1 MKKHFSSLCI
11 VFFMALIS
19 VKCTK
24 TETEYIYAKG
34 ENGKSILSG
43 NNPPD
48 ANFGNNGDFFIDLSS
63 FNLYGPKNNGNWGQP
78 IANLKGVDGKDGIT
92 PKISIKDGYWTINGE
107 RTNQKAILDAPTISI
122 SEDGFWVINN
132 EKTNKK
138 AIGEN
143 GVTPKIEIKD
153 GFWHINGQK
162 TNQKAQGDNG
172 KTPKIE
178 IKDGFWYINGE
189 KTNQKAQGEKGNNGK
204 DGVTPTISI
213 SKDGFWVINN
223 EKTNQKAQGDS
234 GKTPKIEIKDG
245 FWYIND
251 VKTNQ
256 KAQGEKGND
265 GKDGKTPTISIS
277 EDGFW
282 VINNEKTN
290 KKAIGENGVT
300 PKIEIKDGFWYI
312 NDVKTNQKAQGEKG
326 NDGKDGVTP
335 TIEIENGYWKIN
347 GKVFNIKAIGNDGQ
361 KGKDG
366 TKITISTD
374 GYWEFD
380 GVKSEHKAI
389 AESGTKIYSGTTNPE
404 NNLGKEGDFY
414 LQTETKTI
422 YGPKTNSGWGEG
434 ITLTNNPIFKEGIDY
449 NLSNDKTTLLKWLN
463 HNTKHINMNTDPKL
477 RKVTKIE
484 KLAFSDDNNP
494 LQLTSIVISK
504 NVKEIGEYTFRN
516 CTKLKSIELPD
527 GLTKISDGTFMNCI
541 RLESIDIPD
550 SVTNIGKATFENCFF
565 ISSIIISKNVK
576 EIGINAFSNCHQLTS
591 VYLEPL
597 TPPTLK
603 RSSFDT
609 NSIKIYV
616 KGNEVK
622 QKYEKAPIWKN
633 FTIKDLNF

>member
-92 PKISIKDGYWTINGE
+92 PKINIKDGYWTINGE

-122 SEDGFWVINN
+122 SEDGFWIINN

-153 GFWHINGQK
+153 GFWHINGKK
-162 TNQKAQGDNG
+162 TNQKSQGNNG

-213 SKDGFWVINN
+213 SEDGFWVINN
-223 EKTNQKAQGDS
+223 EKTNQ
-234 GKTPKIEIKDG
+234 
-245 FWYIND
+245 
-251 VKTNQ
+251 
-256 KAQGEKGND
+256 
-265 GKDGKTPTISIS
+265 
-277 EDGFW
+277 
-282 VINNEKTN
+282 
-290 KKAIGENGVT
+290 KAIGENGVT

-326 NDGKDGVTP
+326 NDGKDGITP

-366 TKITISTD
+366 TKITISAD

-484 KLAFSDDNNP
+484 KLAFSDDKNP

-565 ISSIIISKNVK
+565 INSIIISKNVK

-603 RSSFDT
+603 RSPFDT

-616 KGNEVK
+616 KSNEVK
-622 QKYEKAPIWKN
+622 QKYEKTPIWKN

>member
-63 FNLYGPKNNGNWGQP
+63 FNLYGPKNNRNWGQP

-92 PKISIKDGYWTINGE
+92 PKINIKDGYWTINGE
-107 RTNQKAILDAPTISI
+107 RTNQKAQGEKGNNGKDGVTPTISI

-153 GFWHINGQK
+153 GFW
-162 TNQKAQGDNG
+162 
-172 KTPKIE
+172 
-178 IKDGFWYINGE
+178 YINGE
-189 KTNQKAQGEKGNNGK
+189 KTNQKAQGEKGNN
-204 DGVTPTISI
+204 
-213 SKDGFWVINN
+213 
-223 EKTNQKAQGDS
+223 
-234 GKTPKIEIKDG
+234 
-245 FWYIND
+245 
-251 VKTNQ
+251 
-256 KAQGEKGND
+256 

-290 KKAIGENGVT
+290 QKAQGDNGVT

-404 NNLGKEGDFY
+404 NDLGKEGDFY

-484 KLAFSDDNNP
+484 KLAFSDDKNS

-527 GLTKISDGTFMNCI
+527 GLTKISDGIFMNCI

-603 RSSFDT
+603 RSPFDT

>member
-122 SEDGFWVINN
+122 SEDGFWIINN

-178 IKDGFWYINGE
+178 IKDGFWH
-189 KTNQKAQGEKGNNGK
+189 
-204 DGVTPTISI
+204 
-213 SKDGFWVINN
+213 
-223 EKTNQKAQGDS
+223 
-234 GKTPKIEIKDG
+234 
-245 FWYIND
+245 IND

-265 GKDGKTPTISIS
+265 GKDGLTPTISIS

-282 VINNEKTN
+282 VINDEKTN
-290 KKAIGENGVT
+290 KKAIGENGVN
-300 PKIEIKDGFWYI
+300 PKIEIKNGFWYI

-366 TKITISTD
+366 TKITISAD

-603 RSSFDT
+603 RSPFDT

>member
-92 PKISIKDGYWTINGE
+92 PKINIKDGYWTINGE

-122 SEDGFWVINN
+122 SE
-132 EKTNKK
+132 
-138 AIGEN
+138 
-143 GVTPKIEIKD
+143 
-153 GFWHINGQK
+153 
-162 TNQKAQGDNG
+162 
-172 KTPKIE
+172 
-178 IKDGFWYINGE
+178 
-189 KTNQKAQGEKGNNGK
+189 
-204 DGVTPTISI
+204 
-213 SKDGFWVINN
+213 DGFWVINN

-256 KAQGEKGND
+256 KAQGEKGNNGKDGVTPTISISEDRFWVINNKKTNQKAQGEKGNDGKD

-434 ITLTNNPIFKEGIDY
+434 ITLTNNSIFKEGIDY

-494 LQLTSIVISK
+494 LQITSIVISK

-527 GLTKISDGTFMNCI
+527 GLTKISDGIFMNCI

-603 RSSFDT
+603 RSPFDT

>member
-1 MKKHFSSLCI
+1 M

-92 PKISIKDGYWTINGE
+92 PKINIKDGYWTINGE

-122 SEDGFWVINN
+122 SE
-132 EKTNKK
+132 
-138 AIGEN
+138 
-143 GVTPKIEIKD
+143 
-153 GFWHINGQK
+153 
-162 TNQKAQGDNG
+162 
-172 KTPKIE
+172 
-178 IKDGFWYINGE
+178 
-189 KTNQKAQGEKGNNGK
+189 
-204 DGVTPTISI
+204 
-213 SKDGFWVINN
+213 DGFWVINN

-256 KAQGEKGND
+256 KAQGEKGNNGKDGVTPTISISEDGFWVINNKKTNQKAQGEKGNDGKD

-527 GLTKISDGTFMNCI
+527 GLTKISDGIFMNCI

-603 RSSFDT
+603 RSPFDT

>member
-63 FNLYGPKNNGNWGQP
+63 FNLYGPKNNGNWGHP

-92 PKISIKDGYWTINGE
+92 PKINIKDGYWTINGE

-189 KTNQKAQGEKGNNGK
+189 KTNQKAQ
-204 DGVTPTISI
+204 S
-213 SKDGFWVINN
+213 
-223 EKTNQKAQGDS
+223 
-234 GKTPKIEIKDG
+234 
-245 FWYIND
+245 
-251 VKTNQ
+251 
-256 KAQGEKGND
+256 EKGND

-326 NDGKDGVTP
+326 NDGKDGITP

-366 TKITISTD
+366 TKITISAD

-463 HNTKHINMNTDPKL
+463 QNTKHINMNTDPKL

-484 KLAFSDDNNP
+484 KLAFSDDKNP

-504 NVKEIGEYTFRN
+504 NIKEIGEYTFRN

-616 KGNEVK
+616 KSNEVK

>member
-92 PKISIKDGYWTINGE
+92 PKINIKDGYWTINGE

-122 SEDGFWVINN
+122 SEDGFWIINN

-178 IKDGFWYINGE
+178 IKDGFWYIN
-189 KTNQKAQGEKGNNGK
+189 
-204 DGVTPTISI
+204 
-213 SKDGFWVINN
+213 
-223 EKTNQKAQGDS
+223 
-234 GKTPKIEIKDG
+234 
-245 FWYIND
+245 D

-265 GKDGKTPTISIS
+265 GKDGI
-277 EDGFW
+277 
-282 VINNEKTN
+282 
-290 KKAIGENGVT
+290 
-300 PKIEIKDGFWYI
+300 
-312 NDVKTNQKAQGEKG
+312 
-326 NDGKDGVTP
+326 TP

-366 TKITISTD
+366 TKITISAD

-463 HNTKHINMNTDPKL
+463 QNTKHINMNTDPKL

-484 KLAFSDDNNP
+484 KLAFSDDKNP

-504 NVKEIGEYTFRN
+504 NIKEIGEYTFRN

-616 KGNEVK
+616 KSNEVK

>member
-1 MKKHFSSLCI
+1 MKKHFSSVCM

-92 PKISIKDGYWTINGE
+92 PKINIKDGYWTINGE

-122 SEDGFWVINN
+122 SE
-132 EKTNKK
+132 
-138 AIGEN
+138 
-143 GVTPKIEIKD
+143 
-153 GFWHINGQK
+153 
-162 TNQKAQGDNG
+162 
-172 KTPKIE
+172 
-178 IKDGFWYINGE
+178 
-189 KTNQKAQGEKGNNGK
+189 
-204 DGVTPTISI
+204 
-213 SKDGFWVINN
+213 DGFWVINN

-256 KAQGEKGND
+256 KAQGEKGNNGKDGVTPTISISEDGFWVINNKKTNQKAQGEKGNDGKD

-494 LQLTSIVISK
+494 LQITSIVISK

-603 RSSFDT
+603 RSPFDT

>member
-92 PKISIKDGYWTINGE
+92 PKINIKDGYWTINGE

-122 SEDGFWVINN
+122 SEDGFWIINN

-162 TNQKAQGDNG
+162 TNQKAQDDN
-172 KTPKIE
+172 
-178 IKDGFWYINGE
+178 
-189 KTNQKAQGEKGNNGK
+189 
-204 DGVTPTISI
+204 
-213 SKDGFWVINN
+213 
-223 EKTNQKAQGDS
+223 

-282 VINNEKTN
+282 VINNKKTNQKAQGEKGNNGKDGKTPTISISEDGFWVINNEKTN

-312 NDVKTNQKAQGEKG
+312 NDIKTNQKAQGEKG

-484 KLAFSDDNNP
+484 KLAFSDDKNS

-527 GLTKISDGTFMNCI
+527 GLTKISDGIFMNCI

-603 RSSFDT
+603 RSPFDT

>member
-92 PKISIKDGYWTINGE
+92 PKINIKDGYWTINGE

-204 DGVTPTISI
+204 DG
-213 SKDGFWVINN
+213 G
-223 EKTNQKAQGDS
+223 
-234 GKTPKIEIKDG
+234 
-245 FWYIND
+245 
-251 VKTNQ
+251 
-256 KAQGEKGND
+256 
-265 GKDGKTPTISIS
+265 TPTISIS

-282 VINNEKTN
+282 IINNEKTN

-300 PKIEIKDGFWYI
+300 PKIKIKDGFWYI

-366 TKITISTD
+366 TKITISAD

-616 KGNEVK
+616 KSNEVK

>member
-92 PKISIKDGYWTINGE
+92 PKINIKDGYWTINGE

-122 SEDGFWVINN
+122 SEDGFWIINN

-178 IKDGFWYINGE
+178 IKDGFWYINDVKTNQKAQGE
-189 KTNQKAQGEKGNNGK
+189 KGHDGKDGKTPTISISEDGFWVINNKKTNQKAQGEKGNN
-204 DGVTPTISI
+204 
-213 SKDGFWVINN
+213 
-223 EKTNQKAQGDS
+223 
-234 GKTPKIEIKDG
+234 
-245 FWYIND
+245 
-251 VKTNQ
+251 
-256 KAQGEKGND
+256 

-312 NDVKTNQKAQGEKG
+312 NDIKTNQKAQGEKG

-449 NLSNDKTTLLKWLN
+449 NLSNDKTMLLKWLN

-603 RSSFDT
+603 RSPFDT

>member
-92 PKISIKDGYWTINGE
+92 PKINIKDGYWTINGE

-122 SEDGFWVINN
+122 SEDGFWIINN

-162 TNQKAQGDNG
+162 TNQKAQDDN
-172 KTPKIE
+172 
-178 IKDGFWYINGE
+178 
-189 KTNQKAQGEKGNNGK
+189 
-204 DGVTPTISI
+204 
-213 SKDGFWVINN
+213 
-223 EKTNQKAQGDS
+223 

-265 GKDGKTPTISIS
+265 GKDGITPTISIS

-463 HNTKHINMNTDPKL
+463 QNTKHINMNTDPKL

-484 KLAFSDDNNP
+484 KLAFSDDKNP

-616 KGNEVK
+616 KSNEVK

>member
-1 MKKHFSSLCI
+1 
-11 VFFMALIS
+11 MALIS

-92 PKISIKDGYWTINGE
+92 PKINIKDGYWTINGE

-213 SKDGFWVINN
+213 S
-223 EKTNQKAQGDS
+223 
-234 GKTPKIEIKDG
+234 
-245 FWYIND
+245 
-251 VKTNQ
+251 
-256 KAQGEKGND
+256 
-265 GKDGKTPTISIS
+265 

-326 NDGKDGVTP
+326 NDGKDGKTP
-335 TIEIENGYWKIN
+335 TISISEDGFWVINNEKTNQKAQGDSGKTPKIEIKDGFWYINDVKTNQKAQGDSGKTPKIEIKDGFWYINDVKKIN

-366 TKITISTD
+366 TKITISAD

-449 NLSNDKTTLLKWLN
+449 NLSNDKTMLLKWLN

-477 RKVTKIE
+477 RKVRKIE
-484 KLAFSDDNNP
+484 KLAFSDDKNP

-527 GLTKISDGTFMNCI
+527 GLTKISDGIFMNCI

-550 SVTNIGKATFENCFF
+550 SVTNIGRATFENCFF

-603 RSSFDT
+603 RSPFDT

-622 QKYEKAPIWKN
+622 QIYEKAPIWKN

>member
-92 PKISIKDGYWTINGE
+92 PKINIKDGYWTINGE
-107 RTNQKAILDAPTISI
+107 KTNQKAILDAPTISI
-122 SEDGFWVINN
+122 CEDGFWVINN

-153 GFWHINGQK
+153 GFW
-162 TNQKAQGDNG
+162 
-172 KTPKIE
+172 
-178 IKDGFWYINGE
+178 YINGE
-189 KTNQKAQGEKGNNGK
+189 KTNQKAQGDN
-204 DGVTPTISI
+204 
-213 SKDGFWVINN
+213 
-223 EKTNQKAQGDS
+223 

-256 KAQGEKGND
+256 KAQGEKGNE

-290 KKAIGENGVT
+290 QKAIGENGVT

-326 NDGKDGVTP
+326 NDGKDGLTP

-366 TKITISTD
+366 TKITISAD

-484 KLAFSDDNNP
+484 KLAFSDDKNP

-527 GLTKISDGTFMNCI
+527 GLTKISDGIFMNCI

-550 SVTNIGKATFENCFF
+550 SVTNIGRATFENCFF

-603 RSSFDT
+603 RSPFDT

>member
-1 MKKHFSSLCI
+1 M
-11 VFFMALIS
+11 
-19 VKCTK
+19 
-24 TETEYIYAKG
+24 
-34 ENGKSILSG
+34 
-43 NNPPD
+43 
-48 ANFGNNGDFFIDLSS
+48 
-63 FNLYGPKNNGNWGQP
+63 
-78 IANLKGVDGKDGIT
+78 
-92 PKISIKDGYWTINGE
+92 
-107 RTNQKAILDAPTISI
+107 
-122 SEDGFWVINN
+122 
-132 EKTNKK
+132 
-138 AIGEN
+138 
-143 GVTPKIEIKD
+143 
-153 GFWHINGQK
+153 
-162 TNQKAQGDNG
+162 
-172 KTPKIE
+172 
-178 IKDGFWYINGE
+178 
-189 KTNQKAQGEKGNNGK
+189 
-204 DGVTPTISI
+204 
-213 SKDGFWVINN
+213 
-223 EKTNQKAQGDS
+223 
-234 GKTPKIEIKDG
+234 
-245 FWYIND
+245 
-251 VKTNQ
+251 
-256 KAQGEKGND
+256 QGEKGND
-265 GKDGKTPTISIS
+265 GKDGITPTISIS

-282 VINNEKTN
+282 VINDEKTN

-484 KLAFSDDNNP
+484 KLAFSDDKNP

-603 RSSFDT
+603 RSPFDT

-616 KGNEVK
+616 KSNEVK
-622 QKYEKAPIWKN
+622 QKYEKTPIWKN

>member
-1 MKKHFSSLCI
+1 M

-92 PKISIKDGYWTINGE
+92 PKINIKDGYWTINGE

-132 EKTNKK
+132 EKTN
-138 AIGEN
+138 
-143 GVTPKIEIKD
+143 
-153 GFWHINGQK
+153 
-162 TNQKAQGDNG
+162 QKAQGDSG

-178 IKDGFWYINGE
+178 IKDGFLYINDV

-213 SKDGFWVINN
+213 SEDGFWVINN
-223 EKTNQKAQGDS
+223 K
-234 GKTPKIEIKDG
+234 
-245 FWYIND
+245 
-251 VKTNQ
+251 KTNQ
-256 KAQGEKGND
+256 KAQGEKGNDGKD

-434 ITLTNNPIFKEGIDY
+434 ITLTNNSIFKEGIDY

-494 LQLTSIVISK
+494 LQITSIVISK

-527 GLTKISDGTFMNCI
+527 GLTKISDGIFMNCI

-603 RSSFDT
+603 RSPFDT

>member
-1 MKKHFSSLCI
+1 
-11 VFFMALIS
+11 MALIS

-92 PKISIKDGYWTINGE
+92 PKINIKDGYWTINGE

-178 IKDGFWYINGE
+178 IKEGFWYINEE

-204 DGVTPTISI
+204 DGITPTISI
-213 SKDGFWVINN
+213 SEDGFWVINN
-223 EKTNQKAQGDS
+223 EKTNQKAIGEN
-234 GKTPKIEIKDG
+234 GVTPKIEIKDG

-290 KKAIGENGVT
+290 QKAIGENGVT

-312 NDVKTNQKAQGEKG
+312 NGEKTNQKAQGEKG

-603 RSSFDT
+603 RFSFDT

-622 QKYEKAPIWKN
+622 QIYEKAPIWKN

>member
-92 PKISIKDGYWTINGE
+92 PKINIKDGYWTINGE

-122 SEDGFWVINN
+122 SEDGFWIINN

-178 IKDGFWYINGE
+178 IKDGFWYIN
-189 KTNQKAQGEKGNNGK
+189 
-204 DGVTPTISI
+204 
-213 SKDGFWVINN
+213 
-223 EKTNQKAQGDS
+223 
-234 GKTPKIEIKDG
+234 
-245 FWYIND
+245 D

-290 KKAIGENGVT
+290 QKAIGENGVT

-366 TKITISTD
+366 TKITISAD

-404 NNLGKEGDFY
+404 SNLGKEGDFY

-616 KGNEVK
+616 KSNEVK